1 MCAYVPI
8 LYLYAYL
15 YVPILT
21 LNLCQYITLKMCAY
35 SISNLKYVPIVYR
48 NLCPTKSLNNETFPV
63 MILFTKCSLSNP
75 FSIIVNNAS
84 SMFAEMY
91 HRFPSE
97 AIVFRITTRLDSLLR
112 IISSKSRKVT
122 VENQFIFSEK
132 SRDS

>member
-8 LYLYAYL
+8 LHLYAYL

-21 LNLCQYITLKMCAY
+21 LNLYQYITLKMCAY
-35 SISNLKYVPIVYR
+35 SISNLKYVPIVYQ

-75 FSIIVNNAS
+75 FSIIINDES

-91 HRFPSE
+91 HCFPSE
-97 AIVFRITTRLDSLLR
+97 AIVFRITTKLDSSLR

-122 VENQFIFSEK
+122 VENQFIFF
-132 SRDS
+132 